1 MLLECDYGLKIA
13 LKYEFGPLY
22 SIILRGETFLIQRVF
37 CPNRGTREEPSRIEG
52 VRYEI

>member
-1 MLLECDYGLKIA
+1 MLPKCDYELKIT

-22 SIILRGETFLIQRVF
+22 SIILRRETFLIQRVF
-37 CPNRGTREEPSRIEG
+37 CPNRGTREEPLRIEG